1 MGKNKRK
8 TPMSEDGIVVMWKRG
23 DDGGNLGW
31 GFIERTEGAGKIF
44 VHRTQINDG
53 DALKEGT
60 RVQFDARPDVRN
72 PGQMTA
78 CNVRGGV
85 CFQRTY
91 RSYRCASTCTFSHA
105 DRLVVREI
113 VHGVPKAPMSLEA
126 ALAAVVGSRG
136 DGAGPVLV
144 DTVALCREHCDRL
157 GKAASVAVDF
167 EGINLCR
174 DGEMLLAQL
183 AADDGSPTVLIDIYR
198 LQQSAFEEGGLRALL
213 ESTATRKLI
222 FDGRADADALFHL
235 HQTRLT
241 NVCDCQVLITRHLD
255 AAATA
260 APIGSTTDGVATGSV
275 PSGCVTSSRPLS
287 QGRLPGL
294 GKALEACPSLLAG
307 KHGQSLAQLKKLAHA
322 LFVPELGGR
331 YEAWK
336 TRPLAPALMEYAA
349 ADVAHLHAMV
359 AAWGDVVRAEEMR
372 QITSRRLHEAISGAN
387 AAKGPHMAQRDF

>member
-31 GFIERTEGAGKIF
+31 GFIERSDGAGKVF

-60 RVQFDARPDVRN
+60 RVQYDSRPDMRN
-72 PGQMTA
+72 PGQMAA

-91 RSYRCASTCTFSHA
+91 RGYRCASSCTFSHA
-105 DRLVVREI
+105 DRLVVREV
-113 VHGVPKAPMSLEA
+113 VHAVPKAPMSLEA

-157 GKAASVAVDF
+157 GKAATIAVDF

-241 NVCDCQVLITRHLD
+241 NVCDCQVLCARHLD
-255 AAATA
+255 ATA
-260 APIGSTTDGVATGSV
+260 AAALSGTATGSV
-275 PSGCVTSSRPLS
+275 PSSRPLG

-307 KHGQSLAQLKKLAHA
+307 KLGQSLAQLKKLAHA

-331 YEAWK
+331 YEVWK

-359 AAWGDVVRAEEMR
+359 AAWGDAVRAEEMR